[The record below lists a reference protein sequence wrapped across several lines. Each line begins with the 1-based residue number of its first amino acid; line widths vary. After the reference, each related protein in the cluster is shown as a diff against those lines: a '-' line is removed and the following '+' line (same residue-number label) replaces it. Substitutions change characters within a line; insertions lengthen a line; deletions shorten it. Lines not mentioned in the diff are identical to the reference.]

1 MNVIHKTR
9 ILLIQI
15 GKILPFIVC
24 FIATISYSESI
35 FALCFENY
43 ILYDNY
49 AILYKPISFF
59 IGRYFEYNLQT
70 LVVLCVIRVAI
81 ETCIY
86 NKLACLYLGVNLFE
100 KYYFDFELDIWQIYT
115 IAIANLIVSGYFTY
129 KGIRILT
136 NSRKQ

>member
-9 ILLIQI
+9 IFLIQI

-24 FIATISYSESI
+24 FIATISYYESI

-70 LVVLCVIRVAI
+70 LVVLCVISVAI

-100 KYYFDFELDIWQIYT
+100 KYYFDFELEPTTIYIICLVNILVAGYIT
-115 IAIANLIVSGYFTY
+115 I
-129 KGIRILT
+129 KGLRII
-136 NSRKQ
+136 SRKQ

>member
-24 FIATISYSESI
+24 FIATISYYESI

-49 AILYKPISFF
+49 SILYKPISFF

-70 LVVLCVIRVAI
+70 LVVLCVISVAI

-100 KYYFDFELDIWQIYT
+100 KSYFDFELDIWQIYT